1 MRPTRTAR
9 PRRPAAARA
18 LAAAASLAVLG
29 AAILPRN
36 GASRRSTTY
45 AQGPS
50 ATAMKICEIQGDGPS
65 TMAPTSTL
73 VTEGIVTAA
82 FVRVEPFGFMIED
95 PGCDGRVETSDGV
108 FVYVPKDVDVR
119 AAVGQRVRVTGR
131 AKEYQGLT
139 ELVVSGPTAVEVLGT
154 AELPAP
160 FPLTLSTNQDHN
172 AALLEAHEGMRVA
185 LPPVAAVGG
194 TDAHGEVALIDAT
207 AVISHVLRPAAD
219 PRLIAAVAPSGWPVV
234 TQGDTLTGVVG
245 PLHYWYGKYIVA
257 VDDWSTVTVT
267 AGGRRPAAFAPSAAG
282 ELTAATFNVENLF
295 DGVDDPGKDDT
306 EATYFP
312 RSQAEYERLVDRRAK
327 AVAERLGMPDIVS
340 IEEIEHLS
348 VLADLAANPRLA
360 AADYGAA
367 LIEGID
373 PRGIDVGVL
382 YNRSRLRLLG
392 VEQRQKCMDGALAGP
407 AGLSPCTL
415 PGGAPGKQI
424 FARPPLVVHLG
435 IRGTDGRITVVANH
449 FKSKGGDDGETT
461 ATRLLQAKHIVDLVR
476 TYQAASPTTPVFVMG
491 DLNDFEDSPPI
502 QELVGTG
509 LLTDLHDRVP
519 AESDYTFIF
528 NGTAQV
534 LDYILVPPAFAADH
548 VTDARVAHFNVDFP
562 SHPPLDRRPEPPP
575 FDTSRVSDHDP
586 FVIRFKRF
594 GAPRYELFLP
604 ALLRS
609 AAFDAPHG
617 GDGPTAT
624 ARPFPPAATPT
635 SAGQPTSPPGTPP
648 TAVTTLEPTVAP
660 PTATPAAG
668 EVPRAPLRI
677 ATLFYDGVVRDTE
690 ADEYIEIENVTAN
703 AMALRGWTVVSARGT
718 DQVFAFPAAAMI
730 DAGARCRVYTNEDHP
745 ELPCAFKW
753 GSDQGIWNNSGD
765 KAELRDPAGTL
776 IDHKCYGGA
785 PWGFACAGAMET
797 PPPTPMP

>member
-1 MRPTRTAR
+1 MRPPRPER
-9 PRRPAAARA
+9 PRRRTATRAVVVATSCALAGAALLPWTDARSQPAA
-18 LAAAASLAVLG
+18 S
-29 AAILPRN
+29 
-36 GASRRSTTY
+36 
-45 AQGPS
+45 AQAPS
-50 ATAMKICEIQGDGPS
+50 ATAMKVCEIQGAGMS

-95 PGCDGRVETSDGV
+95 PGCDGRVETSDGL
-108 FVYVPKDVDVR
+108 FVYVPKGVEVSV
-119 AAVGQRVRVTGR
+119 AVGQRVRVTGR
-131 AKEYQGLT
+131 AKEYAGLT
-139 ELVVSGPTAVEVLGT
+139 EFLVGGPTAVEVLGT
-154 AELPAP
+154 AALPAP
-160 FPLTLSTNQDHN
+160 FPLALTMNAADN
-172 AALLEAHEGMRVA
+172 AALLEAHEGMRIA

-194 TDAHGEVALIDAT
+194 TDAHGEVPLIDAT
-207 AVISHVLRPAAD
+207 AAISHVLRPAAD

-234 TQGDTLTGVVG
+234 AQGDTLAGVVG

-257 VDDWSTVTVT
+257 VDDWSTVTVS
-267 AGGRRPAAFAPSAAG
+267 AGGRPPATFAPSAAG

-312 RSQAEYERLVDRRAK
+312 RSQGEYERLVDRRAK
-327 AVAERLGMPDIVS
+327 AMAERLGMPDIVS

-348 VLADLAANPRLA
+348 VLEDLATNPRLA
-360 AADYGAA
+360 PAHYGAA

-382 YNRSRLRLLG
+382 YNRARLRLLG
-392 VEQRQKCMDGALAGP
+392 VEQRQKCMDGALAGA
-407 AGLSPCTL
+407 AGLGPCTL

-435 IRGTDGRITVVANH
+435 IRDTDGRLTVVANH
-449 FKSKGGDDGETT
+449 FKSKGGDDAETT

-476 TYQAASPTTPVFVMG
+476 AYQAASPTTPVFVMG

-519 AESDYTFIF
+519 AETDYTFIF

-534 LDYILVPPAFAADH
+534 LDYILVPPAFAASH

-562 SHPPLDRRPEPPP
+562 SHPPLDRIPEPPS
-575 FDTSRVSDHDP
+575 FETSRVSDHDP

-594 GAPRYELFLP
+594 GTPRFELFLP
-604 ALLRS
+604 ALLRTAEFNVPS
-609 AAFDAPHG
+609 G

-624 ARPFPPAATPT
+624 ARTIPPEATPT
-635 SAGQPTSPPGTPP
+635 SAGQPTPPPGSTPP
-648 TAVTTLEPTVAP
+648 TAAPTNMPTLRP

-668 EVPRAPLRI
+668 AVPRTPLRI
-677 ATLFYDGVVRDTE
+677 STLFYDGVVRDTE
-690 ADEYIEIENVTAN
+690 SDEYIEIENVTAN
-703 AMALRGWTVVSARGT
+703 AIALKGWTVVSARGT

-745 ELPCAFKW
+745 ERPCAFKW

-765 KAELRDPAGTL
+765 KAELRDGVGAL
-776 IDHKCYGGA
+776 IDEKCYGGA
-785 PWGFACAGAMET
+785 PWGNACSNAPET
-797 PPPTPMP
+797 PTPTP